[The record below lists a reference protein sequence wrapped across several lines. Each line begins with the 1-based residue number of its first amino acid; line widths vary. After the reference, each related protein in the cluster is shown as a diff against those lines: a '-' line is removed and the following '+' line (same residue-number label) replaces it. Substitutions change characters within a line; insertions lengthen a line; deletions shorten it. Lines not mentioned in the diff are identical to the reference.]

1 MNAGEQ
7 GRDWEGQDGDDSDGN
22 RQQDAEMD
30 FEEGYNQG
38 NYYNALDPHSNAT
51 GGDSQN

>member
-1 MNAGEQ
+1 
-7 GRDWEGQDGDDSDGN
+7 
-22 RQQDAEMD
+22 MD

-51 GGDSQN
+51 GGDSQNYDSNEGSDEDINQG